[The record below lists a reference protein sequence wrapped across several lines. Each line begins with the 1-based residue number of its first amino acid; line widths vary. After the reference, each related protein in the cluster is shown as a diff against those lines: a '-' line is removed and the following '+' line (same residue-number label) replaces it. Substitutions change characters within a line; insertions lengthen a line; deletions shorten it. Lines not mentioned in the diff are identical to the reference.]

1 MIGSLLDSGIFII
14 NANAIVDKLLSLL
27 PSSWPKSPS
36 WSHGLPDRPVRVI
49 LCHNQLSSFHLQ
61 RQTDQGLEDGD
72 IPPPLRKC
80 RIWKGDCNKDNDRA
94 DDQARVHAGSG
105 EVVVL
110 MPPPAPAT
118 DVVVE
123 KQTDSGPCEE
133 VQRSSSG
140 IGISLSYEL
149 DCARNDWELTV
160 VASPLHRA
168 C

>member
-1 MIGSLLDSGIFII
+1 
-14 NANAIVDKLLSLL
+14 
-27 PSSWPKSPS
+27 
-36 WSHGLPDRPVRVI
+36 
-49 LCHNQLSSFHLQ
+49 
-61 RQTDQGLEDGD
+61 
-72 IPPPLRKC
+72 
-80 RIWKGDCNKDNDRA
+80 
-94 DDQARVHAGSG
+94 
-105 EVVVL
+105 